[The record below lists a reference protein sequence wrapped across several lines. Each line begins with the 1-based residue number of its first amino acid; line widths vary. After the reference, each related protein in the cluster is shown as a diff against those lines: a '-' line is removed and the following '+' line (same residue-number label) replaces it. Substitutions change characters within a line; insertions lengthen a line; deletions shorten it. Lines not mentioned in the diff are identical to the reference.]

1 MSVNQLL
8 KLKEGEGSTEV
19 KNQGAFQPA
28 DFTLEQ
34 NYPNPFNP
42 TTEIVYEVP
51 AAGRVRLEVY
61 SVTGQW
67 VSTLVDKVQ
76 PGGQYTARFDAGPL
90 AGGVYFY
97 RLITDQTVLQK
108 KMVLVK

>member
-1 MSVNQLL
+1 
-8 KLKEGEGSTEV
+8 
-19 KNQGAFQPA
+19 
-28 DFTLEQ
+28 
-34 NYPNPFNP
+34 
-42 TTEIVYEVP
+42 
-51 AAGRVRLEVY
+51 VY

-97 RLITDQTVLQK
+97 RLITDQTVMQK